1 MTNNICVSR
10 ALVKV
15 GIAGSLVWMASVA
28 TAQNV
33 AKKDTTLNRTV
44 VVEQEYNP
52 DINDAIKINILPA
65 IEEPTVTKKQIQYDK
80 SAVSNPAIP
89 KPSMGIYVG
98 KEEKEKPSQ
107 GYARLG
113 LGNHNKV
120 DAQVNY
126 LFYLSPKDRL
136 TVHGGMD
143 GFKETLTRPANL
155 YRGEDGDW
163 KARYYRA
170 GGGFDYLHQFNK
182 VDFDLSGRLQQ
193 ANFNY
198 QYPLMNN
205 LSTDKQKHTAG
216 ELHIGVK
223 STDETWPFSFAAE
236 TNLLTFGKKYS
247 VNGEAVKE
255 TIARTKAMVKGQ
267 IDDLQ
272 SISIAMQMD
281 NFFYNSQAED
291 YTSLQ
296 MNPFYE
302 YANDSWK
309 LRVGANVDLS
319 FGFDKGVR
327 MSPDLEANYL
337 ITDSYILYAQAKGGK
352 TLNDFRTTEK
362 IHLYSTPE
370 NVARVFDSYNLLNA
384 KVGFK
389 ASPTEGLW
397 FNLFGGYNIV
407 ANDIS
412 PICQPDSTITFA
424 QGETKAMT
432 VGAALTYDYKDIFSF
447 STLAEFYKWSDSS
460 KEFINQKPKFQFS
473 ADGSVKVTK
482 KLSLNAGYHYMHRAT
497 ASINSLEYSM
507 PNISNLHAGV
517 AYNLYKGI
525 SLYAQFDN
533 ILNSDN
539 QYYCCYPAETFSF
552 IGGFNF
558 KF

>member
-1 MTNNICVSR
+1 M
-10 ALVKV
+10 
-15 GIAGSLVWMASVA
+15 
-28 TAQNV
+28 
-33 AKKDTTLNRTV
+33 
-44 VVEQEYNP
+44 
-52 DINDAIKINILPA
+52 
-65 IEEPTVTKKQIQYDK
+65 
-80 SAVSNPAIP
+80 
-89 KPSMGIYVG
+89 
-98 KEEKEKPSQ
+98 
-107 GYARLG
+107 
-113 LGNHNKV
+113 
-120 DAQVNY
+120 
-126 LFYLSPKDRL
+126 
-136 TVHGGMD
+136 
-143 GFKETLTRPANL
+143 
-155 YRGEDGDW
+155 
-163 KARYYRA
+163 
-170 GGGFDYLHQFNK
+170 
-182 VDFDLSGRLQQ
+182 
-193 ANFNY
+193 
-198 QYPLMNN
+198 
-205 LSTDKQKHTAG
+205 
-216 ELHIGVK
+216 
-223 STDETWPFSFAAE
+223 
-236 TNLLTFGKKYS
+236 
-247 VNGEAVKE
+247 
-255 TIARTKAMVKGQ
+255 
-267 IDDLQ
+267 
-272 SISIAMQMD
+272 
-281 NFFYNSQAED
+281 
-291 YTSLQ
+291 
-296 MNPFYE
+296 
-302 YANDSWK
+302 
-309 LRVGANVDLS
+309 
-319 FGFDKGVR
+319 
-327 MSPDLEANYL
+327 
-337 ITDSYILYAQAKGGK
+337 
-352 TLNDFRTTEK
+352 
-362 IHLYSTPE
+362 
-370 NVARVFDSYNLLNA
+370 FDSYNLLNA